1 MNIASLRRS
10 TASKTRVCWV
20 HSPLQVLKKCSGSGV
35 SPSCIGQAVISCL
48 LDAVPDA
55 ASSMIAG
62 SHPGSPDR
70 RSSCL
75 RQLQCPDASLPGCEA
90 SAGSALR
97 PRPAHTPLH
106 FPHLACS
113 ARQSRSVP
121 LAAARNFSCSRE
133 RLQTCAPHL
142 YFNRSFAAMLVSM
155 SGSTAAKS
163 VKVTCAQVR
172 WGDLPLPQRML
183 NSSHT
188 RIMNANRRSV
198 ISAVES
204 LALWMLA
211 LKFPCLSAELSQ
223 VQPDQPHASAYLHD
237 F

>member
-1 MNIASLRRS
+1 ML
-10 TASKTRVCWV
+10 
-20 HSPLQVLKKCSGSGV
+20 HP
-35 SPSCIGQAVISCL
+35 
-48 LDAVPDA
+48 

-75 RQLQCPDASLPGCEA
+75 RQLQCPDALLPGCEA
-90 SAGSALR
+90 SAGNALR

-113 ARQSRSVP
+113 ARQNRSVP
-121 LAAARNFSCSRE
+121 LAAARNFSCCRE
-133 RLQTCAPHL
+133 RLQTCRKSCAPHL
-142 YFNRSFAAMLVSM
+142 YFDRSFAAMLVSM

-188 RIMNANRRSV
+188 RITNANRRSV

-204 LALWMLA
+204 LALRMLA
-211 LKFPCLSAELSQ
+211 LKFPCLSAELCQ